1 MEFTKKEIEIVNSI
15 LSSEFYRNTGCA
27 CACSYY
33 DICNNCDQCR
43 KDLVSNYL
51 NDTITSLEEEGI
63 GYIN

>member
-1 MEFTKKEIEIVNSI
+1 MEFTKKEIETINNV

-33 DICNNCDQCR
+33 DICNNCDQC
-43 KDLVSNYL
+43 KESLVYHYL

-63 GYIN
+63 GYID